1 MNYFNT
7 RIVGTHAAVAQIH
20 EGLFDFTANRLDQV
34 IALAD
39 LRGRCVSVIRIANE
53 AFGTHYQSLLMRHG
67 ETDFNPKLVTD
78 SRLAFADTF
87 HFGRVQRV

>member
-1 MNYFNT
+1 MIDPKPLFQPLMPLET
-7 RIVGTHAAVAQIH
+7 RLRFSRICHW
-20 EGLFDFTANRLDQV
+20 ERLL

-39 LRGRCVSVIRIANE
+39 LRGQGVPVIRIANE